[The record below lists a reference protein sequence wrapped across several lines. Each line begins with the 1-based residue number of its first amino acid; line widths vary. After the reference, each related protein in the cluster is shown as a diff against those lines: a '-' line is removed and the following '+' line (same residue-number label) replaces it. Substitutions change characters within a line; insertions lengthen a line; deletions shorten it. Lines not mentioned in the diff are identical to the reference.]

1 MKESKKSIL
10 RTLAKGGKKN
20 NRFDILV
27 LNLALQKI
35 DSDSFEFDGEA
46 VYTEDGKCIVYCLSP
61 KESFT
66 IPDGV
71 ETIGEMAFRR
81 KKNLKSVAMPPTV
94 KTISHDAFYDCDSL
108 DNVVVPQSVAT
119 VSGYAFAECDNLRH
133 ITFAGTPKH
142 LSRHA
147 FEDSDNL
154 QEIVVPEGSVKAF
167 QKALRYDSVDDD
179 YLIVAHAAT
188 AKPADNETR

>member
-10 RTLAKGGKKN
+10 RALAKGGKKN

-81 KKNLKSVAMPPTV
+81 KKNLRSVALPPTV
-94 KTISHDAFYDCDSL
+94 RTISRDAFYDCDSL
-108 DNVVVPQSVAT
+108 DDVVVPQSVAT
-119 VSGYAFAECDNLRH
+119 VGGYAFAECDNLRCV
-133 ITFAGTPKH
+133 TFAGTPKR

-179 YLIVAHAAT
+179 YLIVAHAAP
-188 AKPADNETR
+188 AKQADDATR